1 MRLFLL
7 RHGHAEHT
15 PDVNDFD
22 RQLTA
27 AGADRMRSAARVMA
41 SLDLK
46 LTHLYAS
53 PRVRAR
59 QTAAIAAESLGV
71 SFEVK
76 DELGFA
82 FGATAIRQM
91 THELDANARIMF
103 VGHEPSLSS
112 AIADITGADV
122 IMKPGGLARIDVLNR
137 SQMRGTLVWLLAPK
151 VFDALGRG

>member
-1 MRLFLL
+1 
-7 RHGHAEHT
+7 
-15 PDVNDFD
+15 
-22 RQLTA
+22 
-27 AGADRMRSAARVMA
+27 
-41 SLDLK
+41 
-46 LTHLYAS
+46 
-53 PRVRAR
+53 
-59 QTAAIAAESLGV
+59 
-71 SFEVK
+71 
-76 DELGFA
+76 
-82 FGATAIRQM
+82 M